1 MYEAG
6 TIDIGPMIKT
16 VLVAA
21 LVALLSAGIWFYLLQ
36 KKAMQE
42 KVEGDLLAIAR
53 LKVNQIS
60 VWRKDQ
66 LDDAAALQKH
76 WFLIQSVARFFTDP
90 SKENDKNLRKYLRS
104 LARQNDYVDI
114 LFVDPAGKELLSL
127 TGPLHRHD
135 GHAAALAKALRTR
148 IPEFID
154 LHVEPKVPMPHVS
167 IIAPLFV
174 NVGQTQKP
182 IGALILVCDASQFLY
197 PLIKFWP
204 TTSHTAETL
213 IVRQDGDRVVF
224 LTALRHQP
232 DAALKLHIPLHRTDV
247 PAVMAVLGRQGV
259 VIGNDYKGAEVVS
272 AILPIQDSPWFLEA
286 KIDVAEAYADWRL
299 RSILLLTLLLGLAAL
314 YSLTGLVLWQREKKA
329 HYRALY
335 LSEAALRA
343 NIEHHSTTLKAIGDA
358 VIATDARGIVKLI
371 NPVAEALT
379 GWKDAE
385 ARGRPLEEVFRIVN
399 EQTREKVEDP
409 VVKVLRKGIVVG
421 LANHTLLIARDGTE
435 RPIADSGAPIRDD
448 KGEIIGVVLVFRDQ
462 TQERVAAAR
471 LAARERYYRSMIFN
485 LHEDIL
491 VIDRDYCITDIN
503 NTALLT
509 LGLKHAEVV
518 GRKCFEVSHGL
529 NSPCHENGECCAL
542 VEVFATGKP
551 SNCLHDHITSD
562 GTLAHIDIIMSPM
575 KDEDGQVTHVVE
587 AARDISDVI
596 QARGAL
602 LQSEEKFRAIFE
614 HMGPGCCLDEIIYKD
629 GKAVDYRI
637 LDVNPAYERLIGISR
652 VQAVGAL
659 ASKLFDTGQAPNIE
673 IYARVDATGDPAL
686 FEAFFAPTGKHLQ
699 IIASRIAP
707 GRCCTLFSDITE
719 RKRAE
724 EERERLLSAIEQA
737 GEMVVITDPE
747 GLIQYVNPAFERTTG
762 YLGKD
767 AVGQT
772 PRILKSGKQ
781 ELSFYRNLWETITS
795 GRTWEGRMVNMR
807 KDGTL
812 YTEDATISPVCD
824 DAGRILNYVA
834 VKRDVTEHLRLEAQF
849 RQAQKMESVGRLAG
863 GVAHDYNNMLTVIM
877 GHAELA
883 LANVDRD
890 QPLYAKLMVIYE
902 AAKRSSEI
910 TRQLLAFA
918 RKQTISPQVLDLNET
933 VESMLKMLRR
943 LIGEDIDLLWKPS
956 RTCRSIKMDPS
967 QIDQIL
973 VNLCINAR
981 DAISGMG
988 KITIETGTVTF
999 DEAYCADQA
1008 GFVPGEFVL
1017 LAVSDDGCGMDK
1029 ETLDNIFEPFFT
1041 TKAAGHGTGL
1051 GLATVYGIVK
1061 QNEGFINVYSE
1072 PEKGTTL
1079 RIYLAPHP
1087 DQVEGMQKPATTD
1100 VPAGNG
1106 ETVIVVEDD
1115 AVIRELATLM
1125 LESLGYTVLG
1135 AGMPGDAL
1143 HLAKAHTGYISL
1155 LLTDVVMPEMSG
1167 GELAKQLKQLCPTIK
1182 TLFMSGYTAN
1192 VIAHRSVLDDGVN
1205 FIQKPFSIRD
1215 LAVKVREALDE

>member
-76 WFLIQSVARFFTDP
+76 WFLIQSVARFFGDS
-90 SKENDKNLRKYLRS
+90 SKENKKNLRMHLRS
-104 LARQNDYVDI
+104 LARQHDYADI

-127 TGPLHRHD
+127 TGPLHRHS
-135 GHAAALAKALRTR
+135 GHAAALARALRTR
-148 IPEFID
+148 MPEFID
-154 LHVEPKVPMPHVS
+154 LHVEAKVPVPHVS
-167 IIAPLFV
+167 VIAPLFV

-197 PLIKFWP
+197 PLIEFWP
-204 TTSHTAETL
+204 TTSNTAETL

-224 LTALRHQP
+224 LNALRHQP

-259 VIGNDYKGAEVVS
+259 VIGNDYRGAEVVS
-272 AILPIQDSPWFLEA
+272 AILPIQDSPWFLVA
-286 KIDVAEAYADWRL
+286 KIDVAEAYADWHL
-299 RSILLLTLLLGLAAL
+299 RSILLLALLLGLAAL
-314 YSLTGLVLWQREKKA
+314 YGLTGLVLWQREKKA

-343 NIEHHSTTLKAIGDA
+343 TVEHHSITLKAIGDA
-358 VIATDARGIVKLI
+358 VIATDARSMVKLI

-409 VVKVLRKGIVVG
+409 VVKVLREGTVVG

-462 TQERVAAAR
+462 TQERIAAAE

-551 SNCLHDHITSD
+551 SNCLHDHIKSD
-562 GTLAHIDIIMSPM
+562 GTRAHIDIIMSPM

-652 VQAVGAL
+652 AQAVGAL
-659 ASKLFDTGQAPNIE
+659 ASGLYDTGQAPNIE
-673 IYARVDATGDPAL
+673 VYARVDATGDPAL

-699 IIASRIAP
+699 IISSRIAP

-747 GLIQYVNPAFERTTG
+747 GVIRYVNPAFERTTG
-762 YLGKD
+762 YQSKD

-795 GRTWEGRMVNMR
+795 GRTWEGRIVNMR

-918 RKQTISPQVLDLNET
+918 RKQTISPKVLDLNET

-943 LIGEDIDLLWKPS
+943 LIGEDIDLLWKPG

-973 VNLCINAR
+973 ANLCINAR
-981 DAISGMG
+981 DAIAGMG
-988 KITIETGTVTF
+988 KITIETGKVTF
-999 DEAYCADQA
+999 DEAYCADHT

-1072 PEKGTTL
+1072 PEKGTTF

-1087 DQVEGMQKPATTD
+1087 DQAEGMQKPATTD

-1215 LAVKVREALDE
+1215 LAVKVRETLDE